1 MQKKAPAHELPL
13 FSLTLHFH
21 RDLQVPELVLFD
33 LCSCLLLSGRSWQ
46 SAFCWRV
53 GQLVPI
59 LRTLP
64 TNFPKEISQKPQHS
78 QQNTRPAVRQWVS
91 RKHPSAGLCGS
102 CLTAENSVT
111 VFTKPALPYRAHL
124 LTRVPLLRSLC
135 GLACRVA

>member
-1 MQKKAPAHELPL
+1 MKLPL
-13 FSLTLHFH
+13 FSLTLHFY
-21 RDLQVPELVLFD
+21 RDLQVPELILFD

-78 QQNTRPAVRQWVS
+78 QQNTRPAVRRLGEQEAALLGAMRAW
-91 RKHPSAGLCGS
+91 S

-124 LTRVPLLRSLC
+124 LTRVPLLGSLC
-135 GLACRVA
+135 GLACRVV